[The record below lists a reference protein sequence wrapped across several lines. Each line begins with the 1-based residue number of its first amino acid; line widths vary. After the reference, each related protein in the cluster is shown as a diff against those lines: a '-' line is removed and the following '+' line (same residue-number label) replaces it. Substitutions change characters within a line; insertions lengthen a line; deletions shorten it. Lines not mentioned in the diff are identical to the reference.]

1 MQVIT
6 VNSMPDG
13 TKIQIE
19 DWSEDYDFHAQNSTI
34 GAYPIAQVN
43 GKQFYSPKRGRTFRL
58 SFNFFDEAEA
68 RKAFDELLKGE
79 KQLIDFKKHVNN
91 KRLLE
96 FL

>member
-19 DWSEDYDFHAQNSTI
+19 DWSEDYDFYAPNSTI

-43 GKQFYSPKRGRTFRL
+43 GKQFYSPKKSRTFRL
-58 SFNFFDEAEA
+58 SFKFSDELEA
-68 RKAFDELLKGE
+68 RKAFDGLLKG
-79 KQLIDFKKHVNN
+79 KKHLIDFKKHVNN